1 MHKLN
6 PNALKRENRMYRDLT
21 QGSITKGLL
30 LFAAPMVAGNLLQ
43 QLYNIADTL
52 IVGQALGRNALA
64 SVGSAFTLMT
74 FLTSVFLGF
83 SMGAGAL
90 FSIYLGR
97 GSRDALR
104 RAVAHAFVL
113 ILLVTLVLT
122 LAVYLFID
130 PILRFLQ
137 IPQELYEAMRT
148 YLLII
153 FAGLAATFLYNFFA
167 CLLRA
172 AGNSVAPLWF
182 LGAAALLNIGLD
194 LLFVLGVGWG
204 VAGAAAATVIAQYVS
219 GIGLLAYTVLRCREL
234 LPLRTDLRWDGRILR
249 EILDLSLLTCAQ
261 QSAMNFGI
269 LLVQRLVDSFG
280 PVIMAAFAAAV
291 KIDAFAYLP
300 VQDFGNAFSTFI
312 AQNYGAGQTERL
324 RQGLRQATLVSVCFS
339 CAISALVVL
348 AQPLM
353 RIFVQAGETEVLAAG
368 VQYLRIEGAFYAGI
382 GCLFLLYGFYRA
394 VKRPGMSVVLT
405 VISLGTRVA
414 LAYALA
420 GPAGPWGIWA
430 AIPIGWFLADAVGY
444 GYYFRRRTRLLAETP

>member
-1 MHKLN
+1 
-6 PNALKRENRMYRDLT
+6 MYRDLT
-21 QGSITKGLL
+21 HGSITKGLL
-30 LFAAPMVAGNLLQ
+30 LFALPMIAGNLLQ

-64 SVGSAFTLMT
+64 AVGSAYTLMV
-74 FLTSVFLGF
+74 FLTSIFLGL

-90 FSIYLGR
+90 FSICLGR
-97 GSRDALR
+97 GDKKALR
-104 RAVAHAFVL
+104 AAVAHAFAL
-113 ILLVTLVLT
+113 IGAVTLVLN
-122 LAVYLFID
+122 LSVYLLAD

-137 IPQELYEAMRT
+137 IPHELYSSMRD

-153 FAGLAATFLYNFFA
+153 FGGLAATFLYNFFA

-172 AGNSVAPLWF
+172 VGNSVVPLWF
-182 LGAAALLNIGLD
+182 LGISALLNIGLD
-194 LLFVLGVGWG
+194 LLFVPVLHFG

-219 GIGLLAYTVLRCREL
+219 GGGLTLYTILRCREL
-234 LPLRTDLRWDGRILR
+234 LPRREDLHFNGRILR
-249 EILDLSLLTCAQ
+249 ELADLSLLTCAQ

-291 KIDAFAYLP
+291 KIDSFAYLP
-300 VQDFGNAFSTFI
+300 VQDFGNAFSTFA

-324 RQGLRQATLVSVCFS
+324 RQGFRTATAVSAAFS
-339 CAISALVVL
+339 CAISAMVVL
-348 AQPLM
+348 LARPLM

-368 VQYLRIEGAFYAGI
+368 VRYLRIEGAFYAGI

-394 VKRPGMSVVLT
+394 VQRPGMSVVLT
-405 VISLGTRVA
+405 VISLGTCVA

-420 GPAGPWGIWA
+420 GPVGEAGIWA
-430 AIPIGWFLADAVGY
+430 AIPIGWFLADFVGY
-444 GYYFRRRTRLLAETP
+444 GYYFLRRQRLLSPAPSGKTD

>member
-1 MHKLN
+1 
-6 PNALKRENRMYRDLT
+6 MYRDLT
-21 QGSITKGLL
+21 HGSITKGLL
-30 LFAAPMVAGNLLQ
+30 LFALPMIAGNLLQ

-64 SVGSAFTLMT
+64 AVGSAYTLMV
-74 FLTSVFLGF
+74 FLTSIFLGL

-90 FSIYLGR
+90 FSICLGR
-97 GSRDALR
+97 GDKKALR
-104 RAVAHAFVL
+104 AAVAHAFAL
-113 ILLVTLVLT
+113 IGAVTLVLN
-122 LAVYLFID
+122 LSVYLLAD

-137 IPQELYEAMRT
+137 IPHELYSSMRD

-153 FAGLAATFLYNFFA
+153 FGGLAATFLYNFFA

-172 AGNSVAPLWF
+172 VGNSVVPLWF
-182 LGAAALLNIGLD
+182 LGISALLNIGLD
-194 LLFVLGVGWG
+194 LLFVPVLHFG

-219 GIGLLAYTVLRCREL
+219 GGGLTLYTILRCREL
-234 LPLRTDLRWDGRILR
+234 LPRREDLHFNGRILR
-249 EILDLSLLTCAQ
+249 ELADLSLLTCAQ

-291 KIDAFAYLP
+291 KIDSFAYLP
-300 VQDFGNAFSTFI
+300 VQDFGNAFSTFA

-324 RQGLRQATLVSVCFS
+324 RQGFRTATAVSAAFS
-339 CAISALVVL
+339 CAISAMVVL
-348 AQPLM
+348 FARPLM

-368 VQYLRIEGAFYAGI
+368 VRYLRNEGAFYAGI

-394 VKRPGMSVVLT
+394 VQRPGMSVVLT

-420 GPAGPWGIWA
+420 GPVGEAGIWA
-430 AIPIGWFLADAVGY
+430 AIPIGWFLADFVGY
-444 GYYFRRRTRLLAETP
+444 GYYFLRRQRLLSPAPSGKTD

>member
-1 MHKLN
+1 
-6 PNALKRENRMYRDLT
+6 MYQDLAK
-21 QGSITKGLL
+21 GSITKGLL

-64 SVGSAFTLMT
+64 SVGSAFTLMA
-74 FLTSVFLGF
+74 FLTSVFLGL

-90 FSIYLGR
+90 FSIYQGR
-97 GSRDALR
+97 GDQTALR
-104 RAVAHAFVL
+104 RAAAHAFAL
-113 ILLVTLVLT
+113 ILAVTLVLA
-122 LAVYLFID
+122 LAVYLWVD

-137 IPQELYEAMRT
+137 IPHELYSSMRD

-153 FAGLAATFLYNFFA
+153 FGGLAATFLYNFFA

-172 AGNSVAPLWF
+172 VGNSVVPLWF
-182 LGAAALLNIGLD
+182 LGISALLNIGLD
-194 LLFVLGVGWG
+194 LLFVPVLHFG

-219 GIGLLAYTVLRCREL
+219 GGGLTLYTILRCREL
-234 LPLRTDLRWDGRILR
+234 LPRREDLHFNGRILR
-249 EILDLSLLTCAQ
+249 ELADLSLLTCAQ

-291 KIDAFAYLP
+291 KIDSFAYLP
-300 VQDFGNAFSTFI
+300 VQDFGNAFSTFA

-324 RQGLRQATLVSVCFS
+324 RQGFRTATAVSAAFS
-339 CAISALVVL
+339 CAISAMVVL
-348 AQPLM
+348 FARPLM

-368 VQYLRIEGAFYAGI
+368 VRYLRIEGAFYAGI

-394 VKRPGMSVVLT
+394 VQRPGMSVVLT

-420 GPAGPWGIWA
+420 GPVGEAGIWA
-430 AIPIGWFLADAVGY
+430 AIPIGWFLADFVGY
-444 GYYFRRRTRLLAETP
+444 GYYFLRRQRLLSPAPSGKMD

>member
-1 MHKLN
+1 
-6 PNALKRENRMYRDLT
+6 MYRDLT
-21 QGSITKGLL
+21 HGSITKGLL
-30 LFAAPMVAGNLLQ
+30 LFALPMIAGNLLQ

-64 SVGSAFTLMT
+64 AVGSAYTLMV
-74 FLTSVFLGF
+74 FLTSIFFGL
-83 SMGAGAL
+83 SRGAGAL
-90 FSIYLGR
+90 FSICLGR
-97 GSRDALR
+97 GDKKALR
-104 RAVAHAFVL
+104 AAVAHAFAL
-113 ILLVTLVLT
+113 IGAVTLVLN
-122 LAVYLFID
+122 LSVYLLAD

-137 IPQELYEAMRT
+137 IPHELYSSMRD

-153 FAGLAATFLYNFFA
+153 FGGLAATFLYNFFA

-172 AGNSVAPLWF
+172 VGNSVVPLWF
-182 LGAAALLNIGLD
+182 LGISALLNIGLD
-194 LLFVLGVGWG
+194 LLFVPVLHFG

-219 GIGLLAYTVLRCREL
+219 GGGLTLYTILRCREL
-234 LPLRTDLRWDGRILR
+234 LPRREDLHFNGRILR
-249 EILDLSLLTCAQ
+249 ELADLSLLTCAQ

-291 KIDAFAYLP
+291 KIDSFAYLP
-300 VQDFGNAFSTFI
+300 VQDFGNAFSTFT

-324 RQGLRQATLVSVCFS
+324 RQGFRTATAVSAAFS
-339 CAISALVVL
+339 CAISAMVVL
-348 AQPLM
+348 FARPLM

-368 VQYLRIEGAFYAGI
+368 VRYLRIEGAFYAGI

-394 VKRPGMSVVLT
+394 VQRPGMSVVLT

-420 GPAGPWGIWA
+420 GPVGEAGIWA
-430 AIPIGWFLADAVGY
+430 AIPIGWFLADFVGY
-444 GYYFRRRTRLLAETP
+444 GYYFLRRQRLLSPAPSGKTD

>member
-1 MHKLN
+1 
-6 PNALKRENRMYRDLT
+6 MYRDLT
-21 QGSITKGLL
+21 HGSITKGLL
-30 LFAAPMVAGNLLQ
+30 LFALPMIVGNLLQ

-64 SVGSAFTLMT
+64 AVGSAYTLMV
-74 FLTSVFLGF
+74 FLTSIFLGL

-90 FSIYLGR
+90 FSICLGR
-97 GSRDALR
+97 GDKKALR
-104 RAVAHAFVL
+104 AAVAHAFAL
-113 ILLVTLVLT
+113 IGAVTLVLN
-122 LAVYLFID
+122 LSVYLLAD

-137 IPQELYEAMRT
+137 IPHELYSSMRD

-153 FAGLAATFLYNFFA
+153 FGGLAATFLYNFFA

-172 AGNSVAPLWF
+172 VGNSVVPLWF
-182 LGAAALLNIGLD
+182 LGISALLNIGLD
-194 LLFVLGVGWG
+194 LLFVPVLHFG

-219 GIGLLAYTVLRCREL
+219 GGGLTLYTILRCREL
-234 LPLRTDLRWDGRILR
+234 LPRREDLHFNGRILR
-249 EILDLSLLTCAQ
+249 ELADLSLLTCAQ

-291 KIDAFAYLP
+291 KIDSFAYLP
-300 VQDFGNAFSTFI
+300 VQDFGNAFSTFA

-324 RQGLRQATLVSVCFS
+324 RQGFRTATAVSAAFS
-339 CAISALVVL
+339 CAISAMVVL
-348 AQPLM
+348 FARPLM

-368 VQYLRIEGAFYAGI
+368 VRYLRIEGAFYAGI

-394 VKRPGMSVVLT
+394 VQRPGMSVVLT

-420 GPAGPWGIWA
+420 GPVGEAGIWA
-430 AIPIGWFLADAVGY
+430 AIPIGWFLADFVGY
-444 GYYFRRRTRLLAETP
+444 GYYFLRRQRLLSPAPSGKMD

>member
-1 MHKLN
+1 
-6 PNALKRENRMYRDLT
+6 MYRDLT
-21 QGSITKGLL
+21 HGSITKGLL
-30 LFAAPMVAGNLLQ
+30 LFALPMIAGNLLQ

-64 SVGSAFTLMT
+64 AVGSAYTLMV
-74 FLTSVFLGF
+74 FLTSIFLGL

-90 FSIYLGR
+90 FSICLGR
-97 GSRDALR
+97 GDKKALR
-104 RAVAHAFVL
+104 AAVAHAFAL
-113 ILLVTLVLT
+113 IGAVTLVLN
-122 LAVYLFID
+122 LSVYLLAD

-137 IPQELYEAMRT
+137 IPHELYSSMRD

-153 FAGLAATFLYNFFA
+153 FGGLAATFLYNFFA

-172 AGNSVAPLWF
+172 VGNSVVPLWF
-182 LGAAALLNIGLD
+182 LGISALLNIGLD
-194 LLFVLGVGWG
+194 LLFVPVLHFG

-219 GIGLLAYTVLRCREL
+219 GGGLTLYTILRCREL
-234 LPLRTDLRWDGRILR
+234 LPRWEDLHFNGRILR
-249 EILDLSLLTCAQ
+249 ELADLSLLTCAQ

-291 KIDAFAYLP
+291 KIDSFAYLP
-300 VQDFGNAFSTFI
+300 VQDFGNAFSTFA

-324 RQGLRQATLVSVCFS
+324 RQGFRTATAVSAAFS
-339 CAISALVVL
+339 CAISAMVVL
-348 AQPLM
+348 FARPLM

-368 VQYLRIEGAFYAGI
+368 VRYLRIEGAFYAGI

-394 VKRPGMSVVLT
+394 VQRPGMSVVLT

-420 GPAGPWGIWA
+420 GPVGEAGIWA
-430 AIPIGWFLADAVGY
+430 AIPIGWFLADFVGY
-444 GYYFRRRTRLLAETP
+444 GYYFLRRQRLLSPAPSGKTD

>member
-1 MHKLN
+1 
-6 PNALKRENRMYRDLT
+6 MYRDLT
-21 QGSITKGLL
+21 HGSITKGLL
-30 LFAAPMVAGNLLQ
+30 LFALPMIAGNLLQ

-64 SVGSAFTLMT
+64 AVGSAYTLMV
-74 FLTSVFLGF
+74 FLTSIFLGL

-90 FSIYLGR
+90 FSICLGR
-97 GSRDALR
+97 GDKKALR
-104 RAVAHAFVL
+104 AAVAHAFAL
-113 ILLVTLVLT
+113 IGAVTLVLN
-122 LAVYLFID
+122 LSVYLLAD

-137 IPQELYEAMRT
+137 IPHELYSSMRD

-153 FAGLAATFLYNFFA
+153 FGGLAATFLYNFFA

-172 AGNSVAPLWF
+172 VGNSVVPLWF
-182 LGAAALLNIGLD
+182 LGISALLNIGLD
-194 LLFVLGVGWG
+194 LLFVPVLHFG

-219 GIGLLAYTVLRCREL
+219 GGGLTLYTILRCREL
-234 LPLRTDLRWDGRILR
+234 LPRREDLHFNGRILR
-249 EILDLSLLTCAQ
+249 ELADLSLLTCAQ

-291 KIDAFAYLP
+291 KIDSFAYLP
-300 VQDFGNAFSTFI
+300 VQDFGNAFSTFT

-324 RQGLRQATLVSVCFS
+324 RQGFRTATAVSAAFS
-339 CAISALVVL
+339 CAISAMVVL
-348 AQPLM
+348 FARPLM

-368 VQYLRIEGAFYAGI
+368 VRYLRIEGAFYAGI

-394 VKRPGMSVVLT
+394 VQRPGMSVVLT

-420 GPAGPWGIWA
+420 GPVGEAGIWA
-430 AIPIGWFLADAVGY
+430 AIPIGWFLADFVGY
-444 GYYFRRRTRLLAETP
+444 GYYFLRRQRLLSPAPSGKTD

>member
-1 MHKLN
+1 
-6 PNALKRENRMYRDLT
+6 MYRDLT
-21 QGSITKGLL
+21 HGSITKGLL
-30 LFAAPMVAGNLLQ
+30 LFALPMIAGNLLQ

-64 SVGSAFTLMT
+64 AVGSAYTLMV
-74 FLTSVFLGF
+74 FLTSIFLGL

-90 FSIYLGR
+90 FSICLGR
-97 GSRDALR
+97 GDKKALR
-104 RAVAHAFVL
+104 AAVAHAFAL
-113 ILLVTLVLT
+113 IGAVTLVLN
-122 LAVYLFID
+122 LSVYLLAD

-137 IPQELYEAMRT
+137 IPHELYSSLRD

-153 FAGLAATFLYNFFA
+153 FGGLAATFLYNFFA

-172 AGNSVAPLWF
+172 VGNSVVPLWF
-182 LGAAALLNIGLD
+182 LGISALLNIGLD
-194 LLFVLGVGWG
+194 LLFVPVLHFG

-219 GIGLLAYTVLRCREL
+219 GGGLTLYTILRCREL
-234 LPLRTDLRWDGRILR
+234 LPRREDLHFNGRILR
-249 EILDLSLLTCAQ
+249 ELADLSLLTCAQ

-291 KIDAFAYLP
+291 KIDSFAYLP
-300 VQDFGNAFSTFI
+300 VQDFGNAFSTFT

-324 RQGLRQATLVSVCFS
+324 RQGFRTATAVSAAFS
-339 CAISALVVL
+339 CAISAMVVL
-348 AQPLM
+348 FARPLM

-368 VQYLRIEGAFYAGI
+368 VRYLRIEGAFYAGI

-394 VKRPGMSVVLT
+394 VQRPGMSVVLT

-420 GPAGPWGIWA
+420 GPVGEAGIWA
-430 AIPIGWFLADAVGY
+430 AIPIGWFLADFVGY
-444 GYYFRRRTRLLAETP
+444 GYYFLRRQRLLSPAPSGKTD

>member
-1 MHKLN
+1 
-6 PNALKRENRMYRDLT
+6 MYRDLT
-21 QGSITKGLL
+21 HGSITKGLL
-30 LFAAPMVAGNLLQ
+30 LFALPMIAGNLLQ

-64 SVGSAFTLMT
+64 AV
-74 FLTSVFLGF
+74 FLTSIFLGL

-90 FSIYLGR
+90 FSICLGR
-97 GSRDALR
+97 GDKKALR
-104 RAVAHAFVL
+104 AAVAHAFAL
-113 ILLVTLVLT
+113 IGAVTLVLN
-122 LAVYLFID
+122 LSVYLLAD

-137 IPQELYEAMRT
+137 IPHELYSSMRD

-153 FAGLAATFLYNFFA
+153 FGGLAATFLYNFFA

-172 AGNSVAPLWF
+172 VGNSVVPLWF
-182 LGAAALLNIGLD
+182 LGISALLNIGLD
-194 LLFVLGVGWG
+194 LLFVPVLHFG

-219 GIGLLAYTVLRCREL
+219 GGGLTLYTILRCREL
-234 LPLRTDLRWDGRILR
+234 LPRREDLHFNGRILR
-249 EILDLSLLTCAQ
+249 ELADLSLLTCAQ

-291 KIDAFAYLP
+291 KIDSFAYLP
-300 VQDFGNAFSTFI
+300 VQDFGNAFSTFA

-324 RQGLRQATLVSVCFS
+324 RQGFRTATAVSAAFS
-339 CAISALVVL
+339 CAISAMVVL
-348 AQPLM
+348 FARPLM

-368 VQYLRIEGAFYAGI
+368 VRYLRIEGAFYAGI

-394 VKRPGMSVVLT
+394 VQRPGMSVVLT

-420 GPAGPWGIWA
+420 GPVGEAGIWA
-430 AIPIGWFLADAVGY
+430 AIPIGWFLADFVGY
-444 GYYFRRRTRLLAETP
+444 GYYFLRRQRLLSPAPSGKTD